1 LDKQGTL
8 TPHCAYF
15 WATPPAA
22 LVVVVRALVV
32 VVVVLALVVVALEVV
47 TEDLELVDED
57 LELVLEDLTELDEE
71 DPEPPPVLPPGC
83 WVPEKVV
90 PMGPV
95 LMFEYTTVAP
105 GVWLST
111 SAGLPE
117 VVEHVPRATPGAVG
131 SAVSG

>member
-1 LDKQGTL
+1 MSRQGTLL

-32 VVVVLALVVVALEVV
+32 VVVLALVVVALEVV
-47 TEDLELVDED
+47 AEDLELVDED
-57 LELVLEDLTELDEE
+57 LELVLEDLTELEEE

-90 PMGPV
+90 PIGPV
-95 LMFEYTTVAP
+95 LMFE
-105 GVWLST
+105 
-111 SAGLPE
+111 
-117 VVEHVPRATPGAVG
+117 
-131 SAVSG
+131 